1 MYATIRRYRT
11 NADLASEL
19 VVRHIEEFA
28 PLISEAVAA
37 YYVVDAGAGVIAM
50 ISICEDEEKVR
61 KSGIRS
67 RLFASVAR
75 SRCSTSG
82 ASPRERPLTETPRPP
97 SRSAIPRSQG
107 EEGSVP

>member
-28 PLISEAVAA
+28 PLISETVAA
-37 YYVVDAGAGVIAM
+37 HYVVDAGDGVIAT

-75 SRCSTSG
+75 SGCSTSG
-82 ASPRERPLTETPRPP
+82 ASPRERPLAENPTTAQQLGYSTLAR
-97 SRSAIPRSQG
+97 
-107 EEGSVP
+107 